1 MVGFVHFY
9 SYEHTHLSPIRIFEF
24 GSSGSCITLK
34 GNCFSH
40 NQAFLKKPKP
50 KQQNHPHMCSY
61 FGHSSLYHF
70 PKLLI
75 CSNCEEA
82 TRLYLTCLNE
92 AQFFGRVANWLMI
105 SREKE
110 KNPISSSAQQEKS
123 ISQSHPQNMWICYLQ
138 GQRLQNQVLICLVF
152 LR

>member
-61 FGHSSLYHF
+61 FGHSFLYHF

-110 KNPISSSAQQEKS
+110 KKKTSPVQPNRKRA
-123 ISQSHPQNMWICYLQ
+123 
-138 GQRLQNQVLICLVF
+138 F
-152 LR
+152 LSPTHKTCGYAIYRAKGSRIKF